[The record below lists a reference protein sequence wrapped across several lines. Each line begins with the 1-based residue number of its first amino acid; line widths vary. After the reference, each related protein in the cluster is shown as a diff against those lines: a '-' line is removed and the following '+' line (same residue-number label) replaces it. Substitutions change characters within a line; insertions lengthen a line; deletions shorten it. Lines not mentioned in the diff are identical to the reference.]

1 MSKFISIGEK
11 IEHTPKMPFKFRN
24 KTKIKRPILR
34 NKTKTPTLNNKTKIN
49 NTLRNKAKINT
60 YPKKHNKDKHL
71 P

>member
-1 MSKFISIGEK
+1 
-11 IEHTPKMPFKFRN
+11 MPFKFRN

-49 NTLRNKAKINT
+49 NTIRNKAKINT

>member
-24 KTKIKRPILR
+24 KTKIK
-34 NKTKTPTLNNKTKIN
+34 
-49 NTLRNKAKINT
+49 T
-60 YPKKHNKDKHL
+60 YPKKQNKDKQYYQKQSKDKNL